1 MDGVD
6 EGKKKEQIS
15 SICQMVGRTGHFA
28 FTTSSHVICL
38 SLLSVCLPLYSAD
51 VSSPSS
57 SLTSILCS
65 KTANRIPFL
74 TNVYFLNHFISSKVF
89 R

>member
-6 EGKKKEQIS
+6 EGNKKEQIS
-15 SICQMVGRTGHFA
+15 SICQMVGGTGHFA

-57 SLTSILCS
+57 
-65 KTANRIPFL
+65 R
-74 TNVYFLNHFISSKVF
+74 V
-89 R
+89 

>member
-15 SICQMVGRTGHFA
+15 SICQVVGGTGHFA

-38 SLLSVCLPLYSAD
+38 SPFR
-51 VSSPSS
+51 VSPV
-57 SLTSILCS
+57 ILG
-65 KTANRIPFL
+65 RR
-74 TNVYFLNHFISSKVF
+74 FISFFKSDFYFVF
-89 R
+89 KDGKPHPFPY